1 MDLPPTVSGDC
12 LETHTVISTGPA
24 RAEGVPA
31 GPFGFRGQW
40 RSFDRGSQALSLAEQ
55 YNVEVIRMATVDI
68 LLPTYNRL
76 SSLIMTLSGVAAQTL
91 RDLHVIIAD
100 QSAQPARHE
109 QVVQTLCRVI
119 RARGGS
125 VEWHYREPI
134 YGIA

>member
-1 MDLPPTVSGDC
+1 
-12 LETHTVISTGPA
+12 
-24 RAEGVPA
+24 
-31 GPFGFRGQW
+31 
-40 RSFDRGSQALSLAEQ
+40 Q

-134 YGIA
+134 YGIAEQRDFLLKRASTGAVLYLDDDVLMEPWVVERLLHTLDTE